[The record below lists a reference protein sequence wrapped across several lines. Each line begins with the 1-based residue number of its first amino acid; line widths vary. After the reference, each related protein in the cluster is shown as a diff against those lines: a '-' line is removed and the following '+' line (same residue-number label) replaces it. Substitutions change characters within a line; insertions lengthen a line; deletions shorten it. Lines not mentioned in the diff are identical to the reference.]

1 MTSETSNGNVNQYST
16 DSKVLSS
23 QNPLVAS
30 GSFSQLLPY
39 FTDPQMSNSMK
50 FTNSATN
57 LPLMMSG
64 VDPGSLPIPT
74 TTTLGQTQSGIVNV
88 SVPTNN
94 SNSNINGSPP
104 ALLLS
109 FANSQHNLGNSSHG
123 QSGNSVPS
131 NSNSQVSNTP
141 VSSSGNTG
149 ILTSTTSASAA
160 TNNIHMNVTDA
171 SNSSSLNSNASLATP
186 SSPNSND
193 KQIISM
199 KREGE
204 RENFVD
210 ITEYLN
216 LPQTEAAKRL
226 GIPTST
232 LSKRWKEAVVNRKWP
247 YRTVAKLDKEIMTLL
262 HNIPQGPDAPPLPPE
277 IETNLGGLLRKRQ
290 EELRPVVIRL

>member
-1 MTSETSNGNVNQYST
+1 
-16 DSKVLSS
+16 
-23 QNPLVAS
+23 
-30 GSFSQLLPY
+30 
-39 FTDPQMSNSMK
+39 
-50 FTNSATN
+50 
-57 LPLMMSG
+57 
-64 VDPGSLPIPT
+64 
-74 TTTLGQTQSGIVNV
+74 
-88 SVPTNN
+88 
-94 SNSNINGSPP
+94 
-104 ALLLS
+104 
-109 FANSQHNLGNSSHG
+109 
-123 QSGNSVPS
+123 
-131 NSNSQVSNTP
+131 
-141 VSSSGNTG
+141 
-149 ILTSTTSASAA
+149 
-160 TNNIHMNVTDA
+160 MNVTDA